1 MLDSRSTLS
10 DVRCAMS
17 ALHNRSIIARY
28 RWFLLTVALTM
39 GAGGC
44 LPPSQHQIDRHL
56 YRSVKFDSA
65 TDLTILPSD
74 YWDGRGRLEL
84 TNVVEI
90 GGQVV
95 YSRGQTLVID
105 PVYVLTS
112 EAGST
117 HSLRTKG
124 GYQLPDRVVVVVE
137 PRTRVDTFRLPR
149 NSGSGVALF
158 PFLVPALI
166 AFSVMHHRH

>member
-1 MLDSRSTLS
+1 MCAAHNFPITSR
-10 DVRCAMS
+10 
-17 ALHNRSIIARY
+17 N
-28 RWFLLTVALTM
+28 RWFLLIAALSL

-44 LPPSQHQIDRHL
+44 LPPPQHQADRRL

>member
-1 MLDSRSTLS
+1 MP
-10 DVRCAMS
+10 A
-17 ALHNRSIIARY
+17 AHNRSIIAWY
-28 RWFLLTVALTM
+28 RWFLLPTALCI
-39 GAGGC
+39 GASSC
-44 LPPSQHQIDRHL
+44 LPPPHHQIDRHL

-65 TDLTILPSD
+65 TDLIILPSD

-95 YSRGQTLVID
+95 YSHGQTLVID

-112 EAGST
+112 EARST
-117 HSLRTKG
+117 PSLRIKG
-124 GYQLPDRVVVVVE
+124 SYQLPDRVVVVVE
-137 PRTRVDTFRLPR
+137 PRTRVDNFRFPR
-149 NSGSGVALF
+149 NSAPGVALA

-166 AFSVMHHRH
+166 AFSMMHHRY

>member
-1 MLDSRSTLS
+1 
-10 DVRCAMS
+10 MS
-17 ALHNRSIIARY
+17 AAHKRSIISSF
-28 RWFLLTVALTM
+28 RWSLIIAAFSVSAS
-39 GAGGC
+39 GC
-44 LPPSQHQIDRHL
+44 LPPPHQQTNSRL

-74 YWDGRGRLEL
+74 YWDGRGRSEL

-112 EAGST
+112 EAGSS

-124 GYQLPDRVVVVVE
+124 SYQLPDRVVVVVE
-137 PRTRVDTFRLPR
+137 PRTKVDTFRLPR
-149 NSGSGVALF
+149 NSAPGVALA

-166 AFSVMHHRH
+166 AFSMMHHRY

>member
-1 MLDSRSTLS
+1 M
-10 DVRCAMS
+10 CA
-17 ALHNRSIIARY
+17 AHNRSIVSRC
-28 RWFLLTVALTM
+28 RWFLLIAALNF
-39 GAGGC
+39 AGGC
-44 LPPSQHQIDRHL
+44 LPPPHNQVDRRL

-95 YSRGQTLVID
+95 YTRGQALVID
-105 PVYVLTS
+105 PAYVVTS
-112 EAGST
+112 EAGCT

-124 GYQLPDRVVVVVE
+124 SYQLPDRVVVVVE
-137 PRTRVDTFRLPR
+137 PGTRVDTFRLPR
-149 NSGSGVALF
+149 NSAAGVSLF
-158 PFLVPALI
+158 PFLLPALI
-166 AFSVMHHRH
+166 AFSVMHHR